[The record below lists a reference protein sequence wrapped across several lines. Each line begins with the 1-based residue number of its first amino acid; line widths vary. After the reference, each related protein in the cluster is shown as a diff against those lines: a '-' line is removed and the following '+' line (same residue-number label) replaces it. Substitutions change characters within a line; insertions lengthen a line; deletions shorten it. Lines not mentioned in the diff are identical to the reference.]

1 MEDDGAMQPRI
12 PFPAGKAGS
21 EFTQGV
27 ADHIQRLVEANMACF
42 IPPENVLRYRHGE
55 AWSIR
60 RADASTDVGQFSKVD
75 VVRSVHHEDFVNND
89 LGKLLEIFQEYIREF
104 TQKNEEMVV
113 ETTSAAAES
122 VGNEVSASGSGA
134 WAEAFLESLEKI
146 KLSADRHGNVNM
158 PQILVSPETGEEMRA
173 ELESQGP
180 AYERRVD
187 AVLREKAEEARSEE
201 LARLSN
207 YEGISA
213 PE

>member
-1 MEDDGAMQPRI
+1 MA
-12 PFPAGKAGS
+12 
-21 EFTQGV
+21 
-27 ADHIQRLVEANMACF
+27 RL
-42 IPPENVLRYRHGE
+42 IPPENVLRFRHGE
-55 AWSIR
+55 ACNIR
-60 RADASTDVGQFSKVD
+60 RADATADVGRFQTVD
-75 VVRSVHHEDFVNND
+75 VEQSVRHEDFVNNN
-89 LGKLLEIFQEYIREF
+89 LGKLLEIFRDYIRGF

-113 ETTSAAAES
+113 ETTAAAAES
-122 VGNEVSASGSGA
+122 TGNEVSVSEAGS

-180 AYERRVD
+180 AYERRVE
-187 AVLREKAEEARSEE
+187 AVLREKVEEARREE

-207 YEGISA
+207 YEGIGA